1 MRAGPD
7 DPRETEIFGQAT
19 AERSTDP
26 KAAAVVIRRA
36 EERDIPAMAAIR
48 SAEWE
53 TQEYWQKRIG
63 AYLSGNIG
71 AQHALEG
78 HAVFVADLD
87 GVVVGFIA
95 GHRTTRHGCQGE
107 LEWIDVVA
115 AHRRRGIAGQL
126 VARLAEWFVEQQALR
141 ICIDVKPENLV
152 ARRLYSKYC
161 ARPLN
166 PHWMVWDDI
175 RVAVSGTAILP

>member
-1 MRAGPD
+1 MRAGPH
-7 DPRETEIFGQAT
+7 DPREPQIVGQAT
-19 AERSTDP
+19 PWRNADP

-36 EERDIPAMAAIR
+36 EEHDIPAMAAIR

-53 TQEYWQKRIG
+53 TQEYWERRISNYLRG
-63 AYLSGNIG
+63 AIA
-71 AQHALEG
+71 AQHALPG

-152 ARRLYSKYC
+152 ARRLYTKYG